1 MVSFWNY
8 TGKIISPVIMGI
20 IFYFVVTPTGLL
32 MRLFEKDLLKLKFEK
47 NISTYWIEKGPKSK
61 MKNQF

>member
-1 MVSFWNY
+1 MELHKQ
-8 TGKIISPVIMGI
+8 KIISPVIMGI

-32 MRLFEKDLLKLKFEK
+32 MRLFGKDLLKLKYEK
-47 NISTYWIEKGPKSK
+47 NISTYWIEKKGPKSK